1 MTKKKMSDLTFL
13 RMCGS
18 KYSYFGQYFGILLEI
33 LKDLFLEFLNKSP
46 CTAPPRGTTTMGTA
60 NTPPRRKRGA
70 EVSLGRRYAM
80 VVEIAMAI
88 PPGKN
93 EAPQGHCR
101 VG

>member
-1 MTKKKMSDLTFL
+1 M
-13 RMCGS
+13 
-18 KYSYFGQYFGILLEI
+18 GQNTPISANLLGF
-33 LKDLFLEFLNKSP
+33 FLEFLNKSP
-46 CTAPPRGTTTMGTA
+46 FTVPPRGTTTMETA

-93 EAPQGHCR
+93 EAR
-101 VG
+101 